1 MRSLRGWLVRSAGLF
16 GRGRRD
22 ADLAAE
28 LESHL
33 QLHIDDN
40 IRAGMMP
47 EAARRDALLTLG
59 GVEATKERY
68 RDQRGIPP
76 LDTLRQDVVYALRML
91 RKNPGFTATAV
102 ITLALGIGANTAIFS
117 MVNAVLLRPLP
128 FPDSERLVQVFET
141 DTARGNRYDVT
152 SYPAYTDWRA
162 QNRSF
167 QSMAAFATRSLT
179 LGLAGE
185 SVVVPTKRVSASL
198 FDVLGVEPA
207 IGRRFRDEEQRPGS
221 TTVVILSDG
230 FWRRR
235 FAGSPAVLGQSV
247 LVNDEP
253 HTIVGVMP
261 ASFYIE
267 RPDEE
272 QIYVP
277 LAIETDRGHG
287 YLRVIARL
295 RPGVSRAQAQADMDR
310 IAARLAEQYPRQ
322 HKGVGSNVMSMTDG
336 LAHSA
341 RFGLF
346 TMLAVVGVI
355 LLIACANV
363 AGLLLARGST
373 RQHELAVRAALGAGR
388 SRLVRQ
394 LLTES
399 VLLAAA
405 GGALGLVGSGWF
417 VRGLAATVATQ
428 YRVPRL
434 DAVSTDASV
443 LAFSAV
449 VSLTT
454 GVLFGVLPAFV
465 SASPDLNDA
474 LREGGRSATGR
485 RAPRLRN
492 ALVVLETALAL
503 ILLAG
508 AGTLMK
514 TFLTL
519 RATNPGFE
527 PAHVLAL
534 DMFLP
539 QPRFAELPARTQYL
553 SAALRRLQGV
563 PGLQAAAFV
572 ADLPLGGSTDGQGFH
587 IPGRPDP
594 AEGKAFVSGFNLAT
608 AGYFSLMRIP
618 VLAGREFT
626 TSDGPGTAPV
636 IVINETAARRFWP
649 GESPIGHQ
657 IDLPTGKS
665 SVRLTVVGV
674 TGDVHHVGLG
684 EPPRAEIFVNSLQAP
699 LPWPWLVLTV
709 RAHGDPTALAESV
722 RAALRE
728 TDPNVP
734 VQRIATLED
743 VVSRSIMEPRLYT
756 FLLGAFAA
764 LAVVLAAIGLYGL
777 IAYTVTQ
784 RAHELGVRVALGA
797 GRREIIRLVLGQ
809 GMRLALVGTAI
820 GLAAAVAT
828 TRGLVGLV
836 KGIEP
841 NDPLTFAAV
850 TAVLLGAA
858 LVAAYLPARR
868 AARVDPMIALR
879 AE

>member
-1 MRSLRGWLVRSAGLF
+1 MRSLRACLLRLGGLF
-16 GRGRRD
+16 RQGRRD
-22 ADLAAE
+22 AELAAE

-33 QLHIDDN
+33 QLHVDDN
-40 IRAGMMP
+40 IRAGMTP
-47 EAARRDALLTLG
+47 DAARRDALITLG

-68 RDQRGIPP
+68 RDQRGLPV
-76 LDTLRQDVVYALRML
+76 LDTLRQDLVYAMRML
-91 RKNPGFTATAV
+91 RKNPGFSATAV

-117 MVNAVLLRPLP
+117 IVNAVLLRPLP
-128 FPDSERLVQVFET
+128 FADPERLALVFAT
-141 DTARGNRYDVT
+141 DTVRGNRYDVT
-152 SYPAYTDWRA
+152 SYPAFTDWRE

-167 QSMAAFATRSLT
+167 QSMAAYASRSLT
-179 LGLAGE
+179 LGLPGE
-185 SVVVPTKRVSASL
+185 SVVVPAKRISASL

-207 IGRRFRDEEQRPGS
+207 IGRRFREDEQQPGS

-230 FWRRR
+230 FWKRRL
-235 FAGSPAVLGQSV
+235 GGNPAVLGQRI

-261 ASFYIE
+261 PTFRIE
-267 RPDEE
+267 ADDE
-272 QIYVP
+272 QAYLP
-277 LAIETDRGHG
+277 LAIESNRGHG
-287 YLRVIARL
+287 YLHVVARL
-295 RPGVSRAQAQADMDR
+295 RSSVTRVQAQADMDGL
-310 IAARLAEQYPRQ
+310 AARLSQQYPRQ
-322 HKGVGSNVMSMTDG
+322 HTGVGANVMSMTDG
-336 LAHSA
+336 LARYA

-363 AGLLLARGST
+363 AGLMLARGST

-388 SRLVRQ
+388 ARLVRQ

-399 VLLAAA
+399 ALLAAGGGVLGLAAA
-405 GGALGLVGSGWF
+405 GWF
-417 VRGLAATVATQ
+417 ARVLATTVAAQ
-428 YRVPRL
+428 FRVPRL
-434 DAVSTDASV
+434 DAVTIDASV

-449 VSLTT
+449 VSLAT

-474 LREGGRSATGR
+474 LREGGRSSTGR
-485 RAPRLRN
+485 RAPRLRS

-503 ILLAG
+503 TLLAG
-508 AGTLMK
+508 AGTLLK

-519 RATNPGFE
+519 RATHPGFE
-527 PAHVLAL
+527 PAHVLTL

-539 QPRFAELPARTQYL
+539 QPRFAELPARTRYL
-553 SAALRRLQGV
+553 DAALQRLQAFPGV
-563 PGLQAAAFV
+563 EASAFV
-572 ADLPLGGSTDGQGFH
+572 TDLPLGGSTDGQGFH

-594 AEGKAFVSGFNLAT
+594 AEGKSFVSGFNLAT

-618 VLAGREFT
+618 VLAGRQFT
-626 TSDGPGTAPV
+626 AGDGPGTPPV
-636 IVINETAARRFWP
+636 IVINETAAHQFWP
-649 GESPIGHQ
+649 GESPLGHQ
-657 IDLPTGKS
+657 IDLPAGKV

-684 EPPRAEIFVNSLQAP
+684 EPPRAEIFMNSLQAP
-699 LPWPWLVLTV
+699 LPWPWLVLVV
-709 RAHGDPTALAESV
+709 RTRGEPAALAESV
-722 RAALRE
+722 KAALRE
-728 TDPNVP
+728 ADPNVP
-734 VQRIATLED
+734 VLRIATLED
-743 VVSRSIMEPRLYT
+743 VVAASITEPRLYT

-764 LAVVLAAIGLYGL
+764 LAVILAAIGLYGL
-777 IAYTVTQ
+777 IAYAVTQ

-797 GRREIIRLVLGQ
+797 GRREIVRLVIGQ
-809 GMRLALVGTAI
+809 GMRLAILGAAI

-828 TRGLVGLV
+828 TRALVGLV
-836 KGIEP
+836 KGIQP

-850 TAVLLGAA
+850 TAVLLAAA

-868 AARVDPMIALR
+868 AARVDPMTALR